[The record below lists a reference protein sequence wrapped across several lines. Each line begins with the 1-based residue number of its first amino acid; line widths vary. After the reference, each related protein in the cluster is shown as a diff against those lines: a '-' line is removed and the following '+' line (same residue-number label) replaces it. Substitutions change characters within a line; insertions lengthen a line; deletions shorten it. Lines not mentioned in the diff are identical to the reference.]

1 MHSVWFRHGDMIC
14 TQKIKIKL
22 PCKLKI
28 IVHRGD
34 ETGFFICEDYNISAK
49 MIYLSH
55 EVETSSWCAGLS

>member
-1 MHSVWFRHGDMIC
+1 MIC

-55 EVETSSWCAGLS
+55 EVVTSS